1 MPAYFACLRH
11 PDTLYCRCID
21 LSTFEQIPSIS
32 QRTIKTPFS
41 VIGSP
46 PGIIFCASR
55 ALAGAFCCDLERP
68 RLQRGAAVTACTP
81 AAPVISNG
89 EKLHF
94 FRVSACGSLH
104 NSRDYLPLAALGTAR
119 KPSVTQQI
127 ASNPGITPGQVLNN
141 GGCSAGPPPGL
152 SWLYRLPV
160 NAVFLCPL
168 AGILEGKRKTP
179 RNTGGGLNLPRLKR
193 HR

>member
-1 MPAYFACLRH
+1 MLPISIKDSI
-11 PDTLYCRCID
+11 PLYRSFHVLKCQGIIIKA
-21 LSTFEQIPSIS
+21 LAIPSRRPRKNQYSTGSRVILNFSRFERIPSTS

-94 FRVSACGSLH
+94 FRVSG
-104 NSRDYLPLAALGTAR
+104 
-119 KPSVTQQI
+119 VWI
-127 ASNPGITPGQVLNN
+127 APQ
-141 GGCSAGPPPGL
+141 
-152 SWLYRLPV
+152 
-160 NAVFLCPL
+160 
-168 AGILEGKRKTP
+168 
-179 RNTGGGLNLPRLKR
+179 
-193 HR
+193 